1 MPQIEID
8 KIDETLPYGA
18 NSEDV
23 LNLIDAIKIKH
34 GNDKGIKQVYGK
46 HNIESSRKIIK
57 AINISLDG
65 LTFSDFGREYAYET
79 DNDKKQLM
87 LLKLLLKYPA
97 YEYFLLNISNE
108 KLSETSL
115 EEIQG
120 YWGKNSY
127 GTSEYNRNDAS
138 STFAKLIE
146 LAGLGIFKLGRKG
159 KVSRI
164 EWNPSAEKLI
174 RDTHKQIS
182 LDSSRE
188 TEDSNQS
195 IEKNVSQLSIDPW
208 AANTET
214 TEQVRDNSQSHSDD
228 KETELVREVLEKSLS
243 NEKQKNSL
251 ANIDVSVNIDMT
263 DWEIDKIVSFFK
275 AAQGVFKDNDE
286 L

>member
-1 MPQIEID
+1 MVELEID
-8 KIDETLPYGA
+8 KVDETLPYGA

-23 LNLIDAIKIKH
+23 LNLIDAIKIKP

-46 HNIESSRKIIK
+46 PNIENARKILK
-57 AINISLDG
+57 NIGISSDG
-65 LTFSDFGREYAYET
+65 LSLTEEGREYTYET
-79 DNDKKQLM
+79 DQIKKQEI
-87 LLKLLLKYPA
+87 LLKMLLKYPA

-159 KVSRI
+159 RQSRV
-164 EWNPSAEKLI
+164 EWNPNTEKLI
-174 RDTHKQIS
+174 RDIHNLITSKIDNKKNTIEHLENENSPQQS
-182 LDSSRE
+182 NDSWLNNNKTVE
-188 TEDSNQS
+188 P
-195 IEKNVSQLSIDPW
+195 IV
-208 AANTET
+208 
-214 TEQVRDNSQSHSDD
+214 DNSSYHSD
-228 KETELVREVLEKSLS
+228 KQETELVREVLEKSLS
-243 NEKQKNSL
+243 NDPTKKYLS
-251 ANIDVSVNIDMT
+251 NINISVNIDMT
-263 DWEIDKIVSFFK
+263 DWEIDKITSFFK
-275 AAQGVFKDNDE
+275 ATQGVIEENHE